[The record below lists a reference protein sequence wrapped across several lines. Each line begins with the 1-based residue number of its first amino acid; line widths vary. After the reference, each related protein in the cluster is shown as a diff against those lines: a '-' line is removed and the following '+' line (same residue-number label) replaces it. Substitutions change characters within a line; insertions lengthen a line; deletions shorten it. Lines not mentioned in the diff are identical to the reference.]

1 MFKKDRKDF
10 EQKWDNFK
18 VFIEYGMLT
27 EEKFF
32 EKAKDFF
39 LYKTTDNNYF
49 TFTEFIEKVGKIQKN
64 KEGKTI
70 ILYTNSTEDQHS
82 FVKSATDKGY
92 QVLELEGP
100 LVSHLISKIEADS
113 SDVQFSRVDSDTIDK
128 LIEKDDAIASKLSE
142 KEEEDLKKIIENSVE
157 GEKFSVDIQSMDSK
171 ELPIIITQSEFMRR
185 MKEQQALSGGM
196 QMFGSMPEKYNLVIN
211 SNHQLIAK
219 VLAEKTKDK
228 RELLIQQLID
238 LALLSQDMLKGKELT
253 QFVSRTLGMVK

>member
-1 MFKKDRKDF
+1 M
-10 EQKWDNFK
+10 
-18 VFIEYGMLT
+18 
-27 EEKFF
+27 
-32 EKAKDFF
+32 
-39 LYKTTDNNYF
+39 
-49 TFTEFIEKVGKIQKN
+49 
-64 KEGKTI
+64 
-70 ILYTNSTEDQHS
+70 
-82 FVKSATDKGY
+82 
-92 QVLELEGP
+92 
-100 LVSHLISKIEADS
+100 VSHLISKIEADS

-142 KEEEDLKKIIENSVE
+142 KEEEDLKKIIEDSVE

-219 VLAEKTKDK
+219 VLAEKTNDK

-238 LALLSQDMLKGKELT
+238 LALLSQDMLKERTNTVCFQNTWDGKINDP
-253 QFVSRTLGMVK
+253 QFKKVDHFNFEKNGVFLNVIFMKRLFIINIIL

>member
-1 MFKKDRKDF
+1 M
-10 EQKWDNFK
+10 
-18 VFIEYGMLT
+18 
-27 EEKFF
+27 
-32 EKAKDFF
+32 
-39 LYKTTDNNYF
+39 
-49 TFTEFIEKVGKIQKN
+49 GKIQKN

-70 ILYTNSTEDQHS
+70 VLYTNSTEEQHS

-113 SDVQFSRVDSDTIDK
+113 SDVQFSRVDSNTIDK

-142 KEEEDLKKIIENSVE
+142 KEEEDLKKIIEDSVE

-219 VLAEKTKDK
+219 VLAEKTNGK

>member
-1 MFKKDRKDF
+1 M
-10 EQKWDNFK
+10 
-18 VFIEYGMLT
+18 
-27 EEKFF
+27 
-32 EKAKDFF
+32 
-39 LYKTTDNNYF
+39 
-49 TFTEFIEKVGKIQKN
+49 
-64 KEGKTI
+64 
-70 ILYTNSTEDQHS
+70 
-82 FVKSATDKGY
+82 
-92 QVLELEGP
+92 
-100 LVSHLISKIEADS
+100 VSHLISKIEADS

-142 KEEEDLKKIIENSVE
+142 KEEEDLKKIIEDSVE

-219 VLAEKTKDK
+219 VLAEKTNDK

>member
-1 MFKKDRKDF
+1 
-10 EQKWDNFK
+10 
-18 VFIEYGMLT
+18 MLGHESITTT
-27 EEKFF
+27 EIYVHL
-32 EKAKDFF
+32 DD
-39 LYKTTDNNYF
+39 LY
-49 TFTEFIEKVGKIQKN
+49 
-64 KEGKTI
+64 
-70 ILYTNSTEDQHS
+70 
-82 FVKSATDKGY
+82 
-92 QVLELEGP
+92 
-100 LVSHLISKIEADS
+100 
-113 SDVQFSRVDSDTIDK
+113 
-128 LIEKDDAIASKLSE
+128 
-142 KEEEDLKKIIENSVE
+142 LKKIIENSVE

-219 VLAEKTKDK
+219 VLAEKTNDK

>member
-1 MFKKDRKDF
+1 M
-10 EQKWDNFK
+10 
-18 VFIEYGMLT
+18 
-27 EEKFF
+27 
-32 EKAKDFF
+32 
-39 LYKTTDNNYF
+39 
-49 TFTEFIEKVGKIQKN
+49 
-64 KEGKTI
+64 
-70 ILYTNSTEDQHS
+70 
-82 FVKSATDKGY
+82 
-92 QVLELEGP
+92 
-100 LVSHLISKIEADS
+100 VSHLISKIEADS

-142 KEEEDLKKIIENSVE
+142 KEEEDLKKIIEDSVE

-219 VLAEKTKDK
+219 VLAEKTNDK

-253 QFVSRTLGMVK
+253 QFVSRTLGW

>member
-1 MFKKDRKDF
+1 M
-10 EQKWDNFK
+10 QLHQNF
-18 VFIEYGMLT
+18 L
-27 EEKFF
+27 
-32 EKAKDFF
+32 
-39 LYKTTDNNYF
+39 
-49 TFTEFIEKVGKIQKN
+49 
-64 KEGKTI
+64 
-70 ILYTNSTEDQHS
+70 
-82 FVKSATDKGY
+82 
-92 QVLELEGP
+92 
-100 LVSHLISKIEADS
+100 
-113 SDVQFSRVDSDTIDK
+113 
-128 LIEKDDAIASKLSE
+128 E
-142 KEEEDLKKIIENSVE
+142 KEEEDLKKIIEDSVE

-219 VLAEKTKDK
+219 VLAEKTNDK